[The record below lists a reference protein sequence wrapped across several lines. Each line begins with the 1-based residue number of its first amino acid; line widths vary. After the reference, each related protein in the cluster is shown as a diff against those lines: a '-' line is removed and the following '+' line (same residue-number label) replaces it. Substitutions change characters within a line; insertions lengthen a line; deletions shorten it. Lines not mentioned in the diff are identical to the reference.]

1 MQSVFIVHIWVGLNV
16 CMKKENRKKSGIIHS
31 NIHDSALFSAV
42 RDSHILPILGIMKVQ
57 P

>member
-16 CMKKENRKKSGIIHS
+16 YMKKENRKKSGIIHS